1 MTTWVVIGIAC
12 ALAMDAFAVS
22 VSSGI
27 AIQKMHLRHALV
39 IASFFGVF
47 QAVMPVIGWFAG
59 RHLAKFMDSMS
70 VYLAG
75 GLLIVIGA
83 KVIYELH
90 WTEKEAEERDPLN
103 LWILF
108 ALAIATSLDA
118 FAVGITLAALD
129 ASLYQAA
136 ALIGIITFAFSFA
149 GTYIG
154 DIFGH
159 IFEDRIELLAGLFL
173 IGLGLEIILS
183 HIFF

>member
-1 MTTWVVIGIAC
+1 MTTWIVIGIAC

-27 AIQKMHLRHALV
+27 AIQKMHLRHALL

-47 QAVMPVIGWFAG
+47 QAVMPVLGWYAG
-59 RHLAKFMDSMS
+59 HHLTKLMDVMS

-75 GLLIVIGA
+75 GLLIAIGA
-83 KVIYELH
+83 KVIYEVH

-103 LWILF
+103 IWILF

-118 FAVGITLAALD
+118 FAVGVSLAALD
-129 ASLYQAA
+129 TSLFQAA
-136 ALIGIITFAFSFA
+136 ALIGIITFVFSFA

-154 DIFGH
+154 DVFGH
-159 IFEDRIELLAGLFL
+159 IFEDRVELLAGLFL
-173 IGLGLEIILS
+173 IGLGLKIILT
-183 HIFF
+183 HIL